1 MRTTRMNLRDSDRY
15 NEVGM
20 FPNQRFARGIS
31 WVALVFTRLETL
43 YRHRGKL
50 ASLIDSRTRAVLAVL
65 DRSCGSLQDDGYK
78 YSAPP

>member
-31 WVALVFTRLETL
+31 WVALVSLGWKPCIGTEESSQVSSIRELE
-43 YRHRGKL
+43 RF
-50 ASLIDSRTRAVLAVL
+50 
-65 DRSCGSLQDDGYK
+65 
-78 YSAPP
+78 